1 MHPGPCPVQ
10 VKEGAKGLPCE
21 GWGRLAVSAE
31 NAASGYAPWA
41 YDTEN
46 AERLWAESE
55 RLTGAS
61 FG

>member
-1 MHPGPCPVQ
+1 M
-10 VKEGAKGLPCE
+10 
-21 GWGRLAVSAE
+21 AVSAE